1 MKIPK
6 EYIISGMNLLRI
18 QLEEEQMDNP
28 EPTFMVYTMGALA
41 ALEAIDGIIKG
52 YRMKP
57 TYKDEEEGE

>member
-28 EPTFMVYTMGALA
+28 DPTFMVYTMGALA

-52 YRMKP
+52 YRVKL
-57 TYKDEEEGE
+57 TYKDDEEEE

>member
-28 EPTFMVYTMGALA
+28 DPAFTLYTMGALE
-41 ALEAIDGIIKG
+41 ALKAIEGIIKG
-52 YRMKP
+52 YRVKQ
-57 TYKDEEEGE
+57 TYIGEEEEE